1 MVGRIL
7 AGGGLASSVVIS
19 KSVTRKMLTARR
31 FTGRNDD
38 QNFGS
43 DCIKGSC

>member
-7 AGGGLASSVVIS
+7 AGGGVASSVVAYGF
-19 KSVTRKMLTARR
+19 VAQMMLTARR
-31 FTGRNDD
+31 FTGRKDG

-43 DCIKGSC
+43 DYIQGLC